1 MYATQFDY
9 AARALRLNDISTI
22 NANGRIFQ
30 KLDLLAVVT
39 VNSAYTVNVYRR
51 YNSDFN
57 IVIEDC
63 YGNLSFHQDESMYV
77 TLKNRFGLSDVEV
90 SSMYVSYFYSFKHG
104 TVLNYIPC
112 SIFTMKWSDIQDS
125 YSALDLAIVYQPSS
139 SRQQEVNVEEPSVK
153 SEESSSESDSDSDS
167 NSDSESELS
176 DNNPDL
182 QEEKEKEEKPYNS
195 VVYYATATPFASAT
209 PFATATP
216 FANIFVN
223 VHTVPLSDDDTDEEN
238 NDGCCSRICK
248 KRSFCAMKEESE
260 SEEVEEEEEEVEE
273 EEEDDDV
280 EVESDDESRYTVL
293 RNGTKFRK
301 KD

>member
-9 AARALRLNDISTI
+9 AARALRLSDISTI

-30 KLDLLAVVT
+30 KLDLLAVINA
-39 VNSAYTVNVYRR
+39 NSAYTVNVYRR

-77 TLKNRFGLSDVEV
+77 TLKNRFGLSDAEV

-125 YSALDLAIVYQPSS
+125 YSALDLALVYQSS
-139 SRQQEVNVEEPSVK
+139 SSGQQEVHSDDSTKEDVNEPSVK
-153 SEESSSESDSDSDS
+153 SEESSDTDSD
-167 NSDSESELS
+167 SELS
-176 DNNPDL
+176 DNNPDS
-182 QEEKEKEEKPYNS
+182 QEEKEEKPYNS
-195 VVYYATATPFASAT
+195 VVYYATATPFVSAS
-209 PFATATP
+209 ATP

-223 VHTVPLSDDDTDEEN
+223 VHTVPLSDDDTDEEIN
-238 NDGCCSRICK
+238 GCCARICK
-248 KRSFCAMKEESE
+248 KRSFCTMKEESE
-260 SEEVEEEEEEVEE
+260 SEEEEVEEVEE
-273 EEEDDDV
+273 EEEEEEEV

-301 KD
+301 KN